1 MNVWASQRESLITST
16 IAGAGPDI
24 IRVHHMYSVEF
35 GELGGL
41 YALDN
46 FVDFPSVKE
55 RVLDNLWDCVSYDD
69 RLYGL
74 STMVLPYVLA
84 VNQDL
89 LDRHGLDIPLTWE
102 DMMAMG
108 LVLKESGGACYYHT
122 SRG

>member
-41 YALDN
+41 YALGN

-55 RVLDNLWDCVSYDD
+55 RVLDNLWDYVSYDD

-74 STMVLPYVLA
+74 STMGLPYVLA

-89 LDRHGLDIPLTWE
+89 LDRHGLDIPLT
-102 DMMAMG
+102 
-108 LVLKESGGACYYHT
+108 
-122 SRG
+122 